1 MPDATSFRQCKK
13 YFDFFEK
20 KYLTKEGRGGIISK
34 LSGERRS
41 TESENK
47 DNQRLQGGF

>member
-34 LSGERRS
+34 LSGERCSRVAKTKA
-41 TESENK
+41 TESCES
-47 DNQRLQGGF
+47 DS